1 VKPIG
6 SLWTPSETAAVNA
19 RRVLPKLVQSYFKAG
34 RKLNEESGPKRMHG
48 FRLKTKELRY
58 TLEAFAGLY
67 GHSLEPHIAALRPI
81 QNALGD
87 FNDCE
92 VLLAEMGDKL
102 PNDART
108 NLKKRAAEKRK
119 EFLKYWRKKFDAKD
133 EDKKWKQY
141 LTHSAPD
148 KKTPLAKPASRAKQA
163 K

>member
-1 VKPIG
+1 MKPIG
-6 SLWTPSETAAVNA
+6 SLWTPSATAAVNA

-34 RKLNEESGPKRMHG
+34 RKLDEDSGPKRMHG

-58 TLEAFAGLY
+58 TLEAFAGYY
-67 GHSLEPHIAALRPI
+67 GSSLEPYIASLRPI

-102 PNDART
+102 PHDART
-108 NLKKRAAEKRK
+108 SLKKRAADKRRD
-119 EFLKYWRKKFDAKD
+119 FLKCWRKKFDAKD

-141 LTHSAPD
+141 LMHAGQDRKAPQNE
-148 KKTPLAKPASRAKQA
+148 KAK
-163 K
+163 